1 LEEFRIN
8 KDFNME
14 DKSKMLVDGLMQAI
28 KAERD
33 GYSFYMMAAKGSDD
47 PKGQEV
53 FETLAHEE
61 MEHMHFLR
69 QQYESILKTGK
80 PNLAIKLGNKTSL
93 SDMSPI
99 FSDKIKSRIKDAHI
113 EMSALSIGIQLELD
127 AINFYKSQANAVDD
141 PDIREFY
148 SELAEWERGHYHAL
162 LKQQEE
168 LKEDYW
174 SAGGFS
180 PF

>member
-1 LEEFRIN
+1 
-8 KDFNME
+8 ME
-14 DKSKMLVDGLMQAI
+14 DNNKALLDGLMQAI
-28 KAERD
+28 KGERD
-33 GYSFYMMAAKGSDD
+33 GYSFYMMASRGSDD

-53 FETLAHEE
+53 FEQLAHEE

-69 QQYESILKTGK
+69 QQYDSILRSGK
-80 PNLAIKLGNKTSL
+80 PDLTIKLGSKTAL

-99 FSDKIKSRIKDAHI
+99 FSDQIKSRIQDAHI

-127 AINFYKSQANAVDD
+127 AIKLYKSQAEAASD
-141 PDIREFY
+141 PDITNFY
-148 SELAEWERGHYHAL
+148 NELAEWESGHYHAL

-174 SAGGFS
+174 SSGGFS

>member
-1 LEEFRIN
+1 MENNN
-8 KDFNME
+8 KA
-14 DKSKMLVDGLMQAI
+14 LLDGLMQAI
-28 KAERD
+28 KGERD
-33 GYSFYMMAAKGSDD
+33 GYSFYMMASRGSDD

-53 FETLAHEE
+53 FEQLAHEE

-69 QQYESILKTGK
+69 QQYDSILRTGK
-80 PNLAIKLGNKTSL
+80 PDLTIKLGSKTSL

-99 FSDKIKSRIKDAHI
+99 FSDQIKSRIQDAHI

-127 AINFYKSQANAVDD
+127 AMKFYKSQARAADD
-141 PDIREFY
+141 PDITNFY
-148 SELAEWERGHYHAL
+148 NELAEWESGHYHAL

-168 LKEDYW
+168 LREDYW
-174 SAGGFS
+174 SSGGFS